1 MDLKNKINEAIE
13 NGDFEMVDK
22 LTQELYESEF
32 GEQNVHSPD
41 NFAENII
48 ASSKGEKIKMNNKF
62 KKLAVAASCTLIIG
76 VTGFS
81 VNAASGGKVVDN
93 FKTIINSNSEVEKI
107 YNDGKGNEVKVIIP
121 DDKNYDV
128 DTTIDETNDNN
139 ADVNISIKDKGSQNQ
154 QTNGDSLDN

>member
-13 NGDFEMVDK
+13 NGDFEIVDK

-32 GEQNVHSPD
+32 GEQNVHYPD

-76 VTGFS
+76 VTGFT
-81 VNAASGGKVVDN
+81 VNAASDGKIIDV
-93 FKTIINSNSEVEKI
+93 FKTIINSNFETEKT
-107 YNDGKGNEVKVIIP
+107 YKDAKGNEVKIIIP
-121 DDKNYDV
+121 DGKNYDV
-128 DTTIDETNDNN
+128 DATIDNTQDDNV
-139 ADVNISIKDKGSQNQ
+139 DVNISIK
-154 QTNGDSLDN
+154 